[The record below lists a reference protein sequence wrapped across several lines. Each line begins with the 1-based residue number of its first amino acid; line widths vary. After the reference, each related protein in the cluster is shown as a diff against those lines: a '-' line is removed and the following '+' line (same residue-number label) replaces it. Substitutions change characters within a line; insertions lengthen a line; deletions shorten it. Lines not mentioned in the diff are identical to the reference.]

1 MQNGKYFKENQEFV
15 EVFQPLDRITRFMM
29 APLLLVVSLI
39 AAYYGVPYP
48 LKQVLTIFIIYALY
62 TAITSWMIKK
72 GYLPAHIAF
81 FCRLLVSCIIVAAF
95 TYYTGGPASFMPIVY
110 VVVSM
115 LAALTLPFWGFLGVL
130 TMSSLCYL
138 VELGLEVYGFL
149 PQVII
154 FKEFVPRELYLQS
167 NYLRIVTPVEFI
179 VAISIS
185 VLAYNVASLLR
196 EREKKLT
203 VLNAQL
209 MVRDQIITAAQENLR
224 KLITNSIDGIVVV
237 DEKGVVRFANP
248 AAEVIF
254 SKTPGKLIG
263 EKLECP
269 ARAGEVFNLKVHDK
283 AGVERIVELRMV
295 EIEWEGELALLT
307 HLRDITESKREEK
320 ALKEISEMKSDF
332 VSTASHELRTPLAVI
347 RESVSIVLDEISGKV
362 NQKQKRL
369 LSIAVNNISRLT
381 RLIDNL
387 LDISKIESHS
397 NLLVLKTMDI
407 IKVAKEIVKEWDG
420 EALEKNIKLTLAQ
433 YPKKPLWVKADPD
446 KLIQIFDNLIS
457 NALKFTR
464 NRGKITI
471 NVFDKENEAEVEII
485 DTGCGIAP
493 SDMPKLFEKFEQ
505 LNHDPE
511 TGNKGTGLGL
521 AITKGL
527 LAKHGGRIGV
537 ESKLGQGTKFTFIL
551 PKAAQKT

>member
-1 MQNGKYFKENQEFV
+1 
-15 EVFQPLDRITRFMM
+15 
-29 APLLLVVSLI
+29 
-39 AAYYGVPYP
+39 
-48 LKQVLTIFIIYALY
+48 
-62 TAITSWMIKK
+62 
-72 GYLPAHIAF
+72 
-81 FCRLLVSCIIVAAF
+81 
-95 TYYTGGPASFMPIVY
+95 
-110 VVVSM
+110 
-115 LAALTLPFWGFLGVL
+115 
-130 TMSSLCYL
+130 
-138 VELGLEVYGFL
+138 
-149 PQVII
+149 
-154 FKEFVPRELYLQS
+154 
-167 NYLRIVTPVEFI
+167 
-179 VAISIS
+179 
-185 VLAYNVASLLR
+185 
-196 EREKKLT
+196 
-203 VLNAQL
+203 
-209 MVRDQIITAAQENLR
+209 
-224 KLITNSIDGIVVV
+224 
-237 DEKGVVRFANP
+237 
-248 AAEVIF
+248 
-254 SKTPGKLIG
+254 
-263 EKLECP
+263 
-269 ARAGEVFNLKVHDK
+269 LKVHDK

-471 NVFDKENEAEVEII
+471 NVFDKANEAEVEII